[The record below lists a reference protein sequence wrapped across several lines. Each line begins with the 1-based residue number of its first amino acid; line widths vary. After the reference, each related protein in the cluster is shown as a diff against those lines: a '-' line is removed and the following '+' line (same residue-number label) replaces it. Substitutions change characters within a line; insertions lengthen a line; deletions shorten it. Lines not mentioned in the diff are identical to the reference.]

1 MCVYVD
7 MGAIYIYIYI
17 LYIFVYICVY
27 ICVYMHTYKEHN
39 ETHQTLLERG
49 GGGGGMRIKWKGEL
63 VQSALYTCVELS
75 Q

>member
-1 MCVYVD
+1 
-7 MGAIYIYIYI
+7 
-17 LYIFVYICVY
+17 
-27 ICVYMHTYKEHN
+27 MHTYKEHN